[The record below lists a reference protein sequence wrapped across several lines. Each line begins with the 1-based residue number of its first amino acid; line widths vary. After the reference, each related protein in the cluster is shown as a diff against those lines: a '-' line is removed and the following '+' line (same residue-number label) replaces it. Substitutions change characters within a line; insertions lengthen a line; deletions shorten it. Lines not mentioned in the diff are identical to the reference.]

1 MHRGNE
7 IRQKFLDYFASKG
20 HTIVE
25 SSSLVPHNDPT
36 LLFTNAGMNQFK
48 DLFLGYEKRDYVR
61 AVTAQKCVRAGG
73 KHNDLDTVGRTARH
87 HTFFEMLGNFSFG
100 DYFKTEAIQYGWEFL
115 TEVVN
120 LPKDKLYATIYL
132 DDDEAFGI
140 WKNTIGLPEE
150 RILRLG
156 EKDNFWAMGD
166 TGPCGPCSEILIDRG
181 EHLRCDA
188 ETCAI
193 GHCDCDRWLEIWNL
207 VFMQYNRDESG
218 TMTALPK
225 PSIDTGM
232 GLERLTSVI
241 QDVSTNYD
249 TDLMKPLIQAVETI
263 SGKSYQPGEAGF
275 PFRVVADHIRSC
287 TFLITD
293 GVLPGNEGRGYVLR
307 RILRRAVR
315 FGKVLGIEKPFMYK
329 IVANVVEQ
337 MGQAY
342 PEIKEKQEFVE
353 KVIRIEEERF
363 HETLH
368 DGMRIASEM
377 VNKIKAQGGQ
387 SLPGQQAFILY
398 DTYGFPLD
406 LAEDIAEENGLAID
420 KEGFEKAMEEQRE
433 RARSARQDESYGAG
447 MELWSALSQRYTSTT
462 FLGYES
468 TSLKSRIL
476 ALVVAGAE
484 KGEATAGEKVQ
495 IILEET
501 PFYAE
506 AGGQKGDSGTL
517 NTERATIRIDDTK
530 KMAGRLIVHI
540 GEVTSGTVQVGNLVQ
555 ATVEGQRRQNIAS
568 HHSATHLLHKALKE
582 RLGDHVNQAGSAVEE
597 DRLRFD
603 FSHFTPLTK
612 EEWKDIEA
620 KVNAEIFRALT
631 IEALE
636 TSMDEAKAMGAI
648 ALFGEKYGDQVRVV
662 KMGDY
667 SIELCGGTHLQNTSQ
682 IGLFKI
688 LSEGG
693 IGAGIRRIE
702 AITGQTAL
710 QYLNEQE
717 EKVKKIAEKLKVP
730 ATEVLN
736 RLEVVQSTIKEKER
750 EIEQL
755 QARLARYQID
765 ELLHQQEN
773 IGGVNVLAVQ
783 VQAPDMEGLRQMA
796 DLLKEKMTS
805 GVLMLAAVTDDK
817 VSLVAVVTKD
827 LLNRGLHAGQL
838 IKETAKIVGGGGG
851 GRPDMAQAGGK
862 DPAGVPQALAE
873 AKKWVKNRLEA

>member
-1 MHRGNE
+1 MQRGNE
-7 IRQKFLDYFASKG
+7 IRQLFLDYFASKG
-20 HTIVE
+20 HTVVE

-48 DLFLGYEKRDYVR
+48 DLFLGYEKRSYVR
-61 AVTAQKCVRAGG
+61 AATSQKCVRAGG

-115 TEVVN
+115 TEVVH

-132 DDDEAFGI
+132 DDDEAFEI
-140 WKNTIGLPEE
+140 WRNTIGLPEE

-188 ETCAI
+188 ETCFI

-207 VFMQYNRDESG
+207 VFMQYNRDENG
-218 TMTALPK
+218 TMTPLPK

-241 QDVSTNYD
+241 QNVSTNYD
-249 TDLMKPLIQAVETI
+249 TDLMRPLIGAVESI
-263 SGKSYQPGEAGF
+263 SGKNYEKGEAGF

-329 IVANVVEQ
+329 IVANVVDL

-377 VNKIKAQGGQ
+377 VSKIKDQGGQ

-406 LAEDIAEENGLAID
+406 LAEDIAEENGLTID
-420 KEGFEKAMEEQRE
+420 KEGFEKAMEEQRA
-433 RARSARQDESYGAG
+433 RARAARQDESYGAG
-447 MELWSALSQRYTSTT
+447 MELWSALSQRFPNTS
-462 FLGYES
+462 FLGYQC
-468 TSLKSRIL
+468 TTAKSPIQ
-476 ALVVAGAE
+476 ALVVEGEEKAQALAGQS
-484 KGEATAGEKVQ
+484 VQ
-495 IILEET
+495 VLLEQT

-506 AGGQKGDSGTL
+506 AGGQKGDSGTIM
-517 NTERATIRIDDTK
+517 TEKGQIIVKGTK
-530 KMAGRLIVHI
+530 KMAGSLIVHSGI
-540 GEVTSGTVQVGNLVQ
+540 VEKGTVTINELAQ
-555 ATVEGQRRQNIAS
+555 AIVHPIRRQHIAS
-568 HHSATHLLHKALKE
+568 HHSATHLLHKALKD

-597 DRLRFD
+597 ERLRFD
-603 FSHFTPLTK
+603 FSHFTPLTQ
-612 EEWKDIEA
+612 EEWKDIEV
-620 KVNAEIFRALT
+620 KVNEEIFKALP
-631 IEALE
+631 IEAME
-636 TSMDEAKAMGAI
+636 MSMDEAKAMGAT

-667 SIELCGGTHLQNTSQ
+667 SLELCGGTHLQNTSE

-688 LSEGG
+688 ISEGG

-702 AITGQTAL
+702 ALTGQAAL
-710 QYLNEQE
+710 AYLNDQE
-717 EKVKKIAEKLKVP
+717 EKVKKISEKLKVP
-730 ATEVLN
+730 PTEVLH
-736 RLEVVQSTIKEKER
+736 RLEVVQNSIKEKEK

-755 QARLARYQID
+755 QARLAQYQID
-765 ELLHQQEN
+765 DLLQKQEN
-773 IGGVNVLAVQ
+773 IAGVPVLAVQ
-783 VQAPDMEGLRQMA
+783 VQVPNMDGLRQMA
-796 DLLKEKMTS
+796 DFLKEKMPRA
-805 GVLMLAAVTDDK
+805 VLVLASVSEGK
-817 VSLVAVVTKD
+817 VNLLAVVTKD
-827 LLNRGLHAGQL
+827 LIQQGLHAGQL

-862 DPAGVPQALAE
+862 DPSKVTEALVA
-873 AKKWVKNRLEA
+873 ARAWVKNKLEA